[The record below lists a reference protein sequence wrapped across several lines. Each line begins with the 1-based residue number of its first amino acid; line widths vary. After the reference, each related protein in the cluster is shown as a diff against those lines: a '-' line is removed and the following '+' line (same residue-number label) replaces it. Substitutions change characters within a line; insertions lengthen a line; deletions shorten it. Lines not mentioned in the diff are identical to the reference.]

1 MKVLFAATALACL
14 SVAHAQ
20 PLTELQSVAD
30 SALTESGAPAAG
42 VAWVTRDGERSVAVA
57 GVRSQDAPDQVTSDD
72 LWHVGSNTKAMT
84 ATLAARLVEAGVI
97 DWDTTLGEA
106 LSDLGLEIRAEFG
119 PATLADLLHHRSG
132 LPANLGRFSTI
143 RFLGSDDSRDVQE
156 DRLRYAEIILAQEPA
171 QPRSAFVYSNAGY
184 VIAALMMEQV
194 AGQPYETLM
203 REEVF
208 SPLGMDSA
216 GWGPPGEVGA
226 NDQPRGHGA
235 GLFGGLSARE
245 PDERADNPPVLN
257 SAGRAHMTLDD
268 VLDFLQAHLA
278 AEDGPYLSARS
289 WETLHRPVGEEA
301 YAMGWGVTAEGAL
314 GHSGSNTMWLIRAR
328 IDPVQGR
335 AAAAVVNDGRI
346 QQMSPVLG
354 DALTHML
361 EAETP

>member
-1 MKVLFAATALACL
+1 MKFLCAATALACL

-20 PLTELQSVAD
+20 PLTTLQSVAD
-30 SALTESGAPAAG
+30 SVLAESGAPAAG
-42 VAWVTRDGERSVAVA
+42 VARVSRDGARSVAVA
-57 GVRSQDAPDQVTSDD
+57 GVRRQDAPDEVTPDD
-72 LWHVGSNTKAMT
+72 LWHLGSNTKAMT
-84 ATLAARLVEAGVI
+84 ATLAARLVEAGVL

-106 LSDLGLEIRAEFG
+106 LSDLGFEISAEFI
-119 PATLADLLHHRSG
+119 PVTLADLLHHRSG

-156 DRLRYAEIILAQEPA
+156 DRLRYAEILLAQEPA
-171 QPRSAFVYSNAGY
+171 QSRGAFVYSNAGY
-184 VIAALMMEQV
+184 VIAALMMEQA
-194 AGQPYETLM
+194 AGRSYETLM

-208 SPLGMDSA
+208 SPLGMESA
-216 GWGPPGEVGA
+216 GWGPPGEMGA

-268 VLDFLQAHLA
+268 VLDFLQAHLD
-278 AEDGPYLSARS
+278 AEDASYLSARS
-289 WETLHRPVGEEA
+289 WEVLHRPVGEEA
-301 YAMGWGVTAEGAL
+301 YAMGWGVTSEGAL

-328 IDPVQGR
+328 IDPAQGR
-335 AAAAVVNDGRI
+335 AAAAVVNDGRV
-346 QQMSPVLG
+346 QHTSPVLG
-354 DALTHML
+354 RALTQML

>member
-1 MKVLFAATALACL
+1 MKVVFAATALACL

-20 PLTELQSVAD
+20 PLPELQSVAD
-30 SALTESGAPAAG
+30 SVLSESGAPAAS
-42 VAWVTRDGERSVAVA
+42 VARVTRDGARSVAVA
-57 GVRSQDAPDQVTSDD
+57 GVRRKGAPDQVTPDD
-72 LWHVGSNTKAMT
+72 LWHLGSNTKAMT

-97 DWDTTLGEA
+97 DWETTLGEA
-106 LSDLGLEIRAEFG
+106 LSDLGLEISAEFV
-119 PATLADLLHHRSG
+119 PVTLSDLLHHRSG

-143 RFLGSDDSRDVQE
+143 RFLGSDESRDVQE
-156 DRLRYAEIILAQEPA
+156 DRLRYAEILLAQAPT
-171 QPRSAFVYSNAGY
+171 QSRGAFVYSNAGY
-184 VIAALMMEQV
+184 VIAALMMEQA
-194 AGQPYETLM
+194 AGRLYEILM
-203 REEVF
+203 RDEVF
-208 SPLGMDSA
+208 SPLGMESA

-235 GLFGGLSARE
+235 GLFGGLSAQE
-245 PDERADNPPVLN
+245 PNEMADNPPVLN

-268 VLDFLQAHLA
+268 VLDFLQAHLD

-289 WETLHRPVGEEA
+289 WEVLHQPVGEDA
-301 YAMGWGVTAEGAL
+301 YAMGWGVTPEGAL

-354 DALTHML
+354 RALTQIL